1 MYQEKEESMH
11 FKASCQFG
19 FVLVFTAQG
28 RMFVTVFPMVC
39 HILAFLVNFYIKNL
53 SQSVYCLYFEAE
65 LPLQVP
71 LGSCPPSV
79 PGRARC
85 PLPCAHWTV
94 HWWVVA
100 MTVFF
105 QFRTGIKILPLAMF
119 FVIALM
125 RAASFAQVLGD
136 TWALLLTH
144 SLPEPPSN
152 LFSLHRAVAAAT
164 LTSFWG
170 IICPEL
176 WIIQCFCKSHWNNL
190 PKHCRVFGVE
200 DGTGL
205 LCALW
210 HWVTEGLR
218 WEIPTALWQGWFSRM
233 Q

>member
-1 MYQEKEESMH
+1 M
-11 FKASCQFG
+11 
-19 FVLVFTAQG
+19 
-28 RMFVTVFPMVC
+28 
-39 HILAFLVNFYIKNL
+39 
-53 SQSVYCLYFEAE
+53 
-65 LPLQVP
+65 P
-71 LGSCPPSV
+71 LGSCPQSV

-85 PLPCAHWTV
+85 SLPCALWTV
-94 HWWVVA
+94 HWWIVA
-100 MTVFF
+100 MSFSPIQNWNKDFASCHVFCYCPDESSLLCP
-105 QFRTGIKILPLAMF
+105 GSGGYLG
-119 FVIALM
+119 
-125 RAASFAQVLGD
+125 FAV
-136 TWALLLTH
+136 TH

-152 LFSLHRAVAAAT
+152 LFSLHRAVAAAP